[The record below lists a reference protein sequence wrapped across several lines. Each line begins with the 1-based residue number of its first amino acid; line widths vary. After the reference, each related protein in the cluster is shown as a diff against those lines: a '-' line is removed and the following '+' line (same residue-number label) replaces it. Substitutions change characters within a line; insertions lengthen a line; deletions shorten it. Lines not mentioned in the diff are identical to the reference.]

1 MMILAL
7 AILAATTAAVTI
19 AAAGLDDASKHIY
32 QCYGNDAEHYNC
44 LNQR

>member
-19 AAAGLDDASKHIY
+19 AAAGLDD
-32 QCYGNDAEHYNC
+32 GNDAEHYNC